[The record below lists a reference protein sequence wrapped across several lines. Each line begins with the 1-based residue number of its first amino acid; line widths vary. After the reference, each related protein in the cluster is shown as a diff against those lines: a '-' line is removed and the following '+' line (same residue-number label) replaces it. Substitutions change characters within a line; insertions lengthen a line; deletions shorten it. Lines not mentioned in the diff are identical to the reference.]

1 MADSKK
7 ITENSEELLEVM
19 ANYKFV
25 LVLEKTVCEGK
36 SNAKLSWYYW
46 YALAYFVFGDFNS
59 MS

>member
-36 SNAKLSWYYW
+36 SNAKLS
-46 YALAYFVFGDFNS
+46 
-59 MS
+59 